1 MNVNSKQVIWV
12 AALVLWIVFSLGY
25 IGYDQW
31 QDFQVNKINQAYQ
44 AGITNSVN
52 SLITESEKCQP
63 IKVYNGEKNV
73 EFIAVSCLQK
83 PAGEAAPAPA
93 EAEENK

>member
-1 MNVNSKQVIWV
+1 MNVNSKQAIWG
-12 AALVLWIVFSLGY
+12 AALILWIVFSLGY

-31 QDFQVNKINQAYQ
+31 QDFQVSKINQAYQ

-73 EFIAVSCLQK
+73 EFIAVSCLQQGQNQ
-83 PAGEAAPAPA
+83 AAAPAP
-93 EAEENK
+93 EAGE